1 MKSHVIELVNVTK
14 SFGPVNAVDE
24 VSFVVKKGEVVG
36 FVGVNGAGKTTTI
49 SLILGLIAANR
60 GAISLFGSSLLPH
73 NAANSHRRIGFA
85 SGDMELPPQLTG
97 EQYLTFLMA
106 HYPGATSRLEEL
118 TKRFNPQL
126 TKKIATLS
134 RGNKQKIALIAAFLT
149 EPELVVLDEPTSGL
163 DPIMQEAFLSLI
175 HEEHAKGTT
184 IFMSSHYLG
193 EVADVCSRII
203 LMKDGRIAEDI
214 EASVLLSESGKQIRI
229 VSGYAGTR
237 PPKGAS
243 GVVKSENEKGHVVL
257 EFTWKSEPHELQHWL
272 AGIKQLIDIEVT
284 EYNLEG
290 AFRELYEPKEGQ
302 S

>member
-1 MKSHVIELVNVTK
+1 MKSSVIELTGVTK
-14 SFGPVNAVDE
+14 LFGTLSAVDN
-24 VSFVVKKGEVVG
+24 VSITVEKGEVVG
-36 FVGVNGAGKTTTI
+36 FVGINGAGKTTAI
-49 SLILGLIAANR
+49 SLMLGFISPTKGN
-60 GAISLFGSSLLPH
+60 ISLFGDPITPQG
-73 NAANSHRRIGFA
+73 AAKSHQKIGFA

-97 EQYLTFLMA
+97 KQFLSFLMA
-106 HYPGATSRLEEL
+106 QYPKASSRLDDLSE
-118 TKRFNPQL
+118 RFNPQL
-126 TKKIATLS
+126 NKKISTLS

-163 DPIMQEAFLSLI
+163 DPIMQEAFLGLV
-175 HEEHAKGTT
+175 HEEQAKGTT

-203 LMKDGRIAEDI
+203 LMKDGRVAEDI
-214 EASVLLSESGKQIRI
+214 QASKLLSESGKQIRI
-229 VSGYAGTR
+229 VSGYTGTL

-243 GVVKSENEKGHVVL
+243 SVTKSENTKGQIVL

-272 AGIKQLIDIEVT
+272 AGIKQLVDIEVT

-290 AFRELYEPKEGQ
+290 AFRELYEPEEAH